1 MRFQRNYSR
10 KMMGQGIALAGNFM
24 QGSGMPEPIST
35 ISNTNEN
42 IIPVINSVGPKF
54 NPNRPPMG
62 DLLSMTGRE
71 LKELEQEGSGIKLAG
86 QRKRM
91 MGCGDFMVSKVL
103 PYNLKLLGLKN
114 NKALN
119 EAFLSGD
126 IKHASDMFM
135 NHLLSDKKINSKK
148 LLKDVQALRN
158 LHFRSLSKVS
168 QKGEGIVEGFKKFGE
183 KAKDV
188 IQSIARG
195 VEKYAPVV
203 EKGLNIFSEV
213 APETAEKYGPGIKK
227 ALGTAV
233 KLAPLLL

>member
-54 NPNRPPMG
+54 NPDRPPMG

-91 MGCGDFMVSKVL
+91 MGCGDFMVSKIL

-114 NKALN
+114 NKSLN

-126 IKHASDMFM
+126 IRHASDMFM
-135 NHLLSDKKINSKK
+135 NHLLNDKKINSKK
-148 LLKDVQALRN
+148 LLNDVQALRN
-158 LHFRSLSKVS
+158 LHFRSLSRVS
-168 QKGEGIVEGFKKFGE
+168 QKGSGIVEGFKKFGE
-183 KAKDV
+183 RSKEV
-188 IQSIARG
+188 LQSIARG
-195 VEKYAPVV
+195 VQKYAPVV
-203 EKGLNIFSEV
+203 EKGLNILGEV

-227 ALGTAV
+227 VLGTAV

>member
-24 QGSGMPEPIST
+24 QGSGEPIST
-35 ISNTNEN
+35 ISNTNDN
-42 IIPVINSVGPKF
+42 IIPVINSAGPKF
-54 NPNRPPMG
+54 NPDRPPVG

-86 QRKRM
+86 QRRKM

-114 NKALN
+114 NKSLN
-119 EAFLSGD
+119 KAFLSGD

-135 NHLLSDKKINSKK
+135 NHLLNDKKINSKK
-148 LLKDVQALRN
+148 LLKDVQSLRN

-168 QKGEGIVEGFKKFGE
+168 QKGEGIVDGFKKFGA

-203 EKGLNIFSEV
+203 EKGLNILGEV
-213 APETAEKYGPGIKK
+213 APETAGKYGPGIKK